1 MSDAAMDMSAA
12 GASAKTEDQTE
23 SEIRVT
29 AASDIEV
36 DRETLD
42 ASIKEFA
49 GENGEYY
56 VEVFHKIHDNTGF
69 FPTTFNKWAAIL
81 GPLWAASRA
90 IWGMFW
96 IFLILEIIAWVQIG
110 RGLWGNPGAEME
122 DRAAGQQA
130 RAEELFQRAA
140 EATSAEDTERFTR
153 LAENIQ
159 RAAETSL
166 ARAAEAQAEST
177 GILLTGLAMLAFFK
191 VVQGLWANNVYEKQY
206 SRWRIDPANTES
218 GQSRNN
224 TTLGAVLTGAIAPL
238 IIYKFTVNNSLPVL
252 DEFPERGVSEMFL
265 GEGNGTLFS
274 SLASWMEDRIDAA
287 AAAGGD
293 VFDGIVNGVRA
304 VLDTLT
310 IALNGSPWPV
320 VMLVIAVTAWRAAGP
335 RVAVF
340 TVASMA
346 YIALLGYWAL
356 AMETVALVG
365 AAVILCVVIGIPL
378 GIWFGKSERAYKIAE
393 PVLDLMQTLPAFV
406 YLIPIIAFFGTG
418 NPPGILATIIF
429 GMPPVI
435 RLTALGIRGVP
446 DSIKEAAVAFGASR
460 WQLLKDVE
468 VPLALPS
475 IMTGVNQTILM
486 CLSMV
491 VIISL
496 IGGGGLGKEI
506 LEALQYAAKGP
517 GLLGGFA
524 ILFVAM
530 VIDRIVQ
537 GAFKRA
543 DQK

>member
-1 MSDAAMDMSAA
+1 MTDATDM
-12 GASAKTEDQTE
+12 K
-23 SEIRVT
+23 VT

-36 DRETLD
+36 DREALD

-49 GENGEYY
+49 GPNGDYY
-56 VEVFHKIHDNTGF
+56 VNAFHRIHDATGF
-69 FPTTFNKWAAIL
+69 VPKTFNIWAAIL

-96 IFLILEIIAWVQIG
+96 GFLILEIIAWVQIG
-110 RGLWGNPGAEME
+110 RGVWGNPGADLAE
-122 DRAAGQQA
+122 RAARQQE
-130 RAEELFQRAA
+130 RADELMQRAA
-140 EATSAEDTERFTR
+140 EAAEQADIDRFTK

-159 RAAETSL
+159 KAADASL
-166 ARAAEAQAEST
+166 AQAQDAQSEAF
-177 GILLTGLAMLAFFK
+177 GIMLTGLILLLAIK
-191 VVQGLWANNVYEKQY
+191 LVQGAYADQVYEKQY
-206 SRWRIDPANTES
+206 SRWRIDPEGTES
-218 GQSRNN
+218 GRSTRN
-224 TTLGAVLTGAIAPL
+224 TVMGLVLAALIGPL
-238 IIYKFTVNNSLPVL
+238 IVYKFTVNASMALL
-252 DEFPERGVSEMFL
+252 DSFPEKTVSEAIL
-265 GEGNGTLFS
+265 GEGQGTIFS
-274 SLASWMEDRIDAA
+274 NLASWMEARIDAA

-293 VFDGIVNGVRA
+293 VFDGIVAGVRG
-304 VLDTLT
+304 VLDGLTL
-310 IALNGSPWPV
+310 ALNGSPWPV

-335 RVAVF
+335 RVAIF
-340 TVASMA
+340 TIASMA
-346 YIALLGYWAL
+346 YIAFLGYWAV

-378 GIWFGKSERAYKIAE
+378 GIWFGKSRRAYRIAE

-435 RLTALGIRGVP
+435 RLTALGMRGVP
-446 DSIKEAAVAFGASR
+446 DSIKEAAVAFGASKG
-460 WQLLKDVE
+460 QLLKDVE
-468 VPLALPS
+468 IPLALPS

-524 ILFVAM
+524 ILFLAM
-530 VIDRIVQ
+530 VMDRIVQ
-537 GAFKRA
+537 GAFRRE
-543 DQK
+543 DQKD